1 MDQKIDFVLLWV
13 DGNDPDWREEKNK
26 YSVKKTSD
34 NGSNRYREWD
44 NLRYWFRGVEK
55 FAPWVNKIH
64 FVTCG
69 HLPKWLNRTHP
80 KLNIVAH
87 KDYINEKYLPTFNSR
102 AIEVNL
108 QRIEGLSEK
117 FVYFN
122 DDTFV
127 IRDIKPTDFFKN
139 GVPRAACGF
148 ELLNIKYDK
157 VFYDGM
163 VNNLRIIN
171 RNFDA
176 KEFIKHNF
184 FKIFNLRYDIKHI
197 KSLLLLPWSL
207 GFIPGF
213 INPHL
218 PNAYLKSVF
227 EEVWEREPEI
237 LEVTSGHKFRD
248 SADVN
253 QYIFQ
258 YWQFMTGKFFP
269 INSKRQGQFYYL
281 GKEFAQCCKAIQ
293 KQKYK
298 IICINDDL
306 QNLTEKEFLYYQQGI
321 NGSFEKILYEKSRFE
336 V

>member
-13 DGNDPDWREEKNK
+13 DGNDPEWRKEKNK
-26 YSVKKTSD
+26 YSVKKTAD
-34 NGSNRYREWD
+34 NGNNRYREWD
-44 NLRYWFRGVEK
+44 NLRYWFRGVER

-127 IRDIKPTDFFKN
+127 IKDMKPTDFFKD
-139 GVPRAACGF
+139 GLPRAACGF

-163 VNNLRIIN
+163 VNNLRVIN

-176 KEFIKHNF
+176 KEFIRHNF
-184 FKIFNLRYDIKHI
+184 FKIFNLQYDIKHI

-218 PNAYLKSVF
+218 PNAYLKSTF
-227 EEVWEREPEI
+227 EEVWERETKI
-237 LEVTSGHKFRD
+237 LELTSEHKFRD
-248 SADVN
+248 SEDVN

-258 YWQFMTGKFFP
+258 YWQFMTGRFCP

-281 GKEFAQCCKAIQ
+281 GKQFEQCCKAIK

-298 IICINDDL
+298 MICINDDL
-306 QNLTEKEFLYYQQGI
+306 QNLTEKELLYYQHGI
-321 NGSFEKILYEKSRFE
+321 NDSFEKILYKKSKFE
-336 V
+336 I